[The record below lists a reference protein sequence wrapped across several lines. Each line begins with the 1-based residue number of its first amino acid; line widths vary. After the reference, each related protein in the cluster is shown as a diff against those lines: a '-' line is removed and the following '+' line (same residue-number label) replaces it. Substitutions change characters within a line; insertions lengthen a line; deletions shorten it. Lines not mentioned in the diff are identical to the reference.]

1 MRLEYLLSGEESSV
15 DVLTFKS
22 YTAIFLES
30 IYLLELKK
38 QNPKTR
44 QVVFNLKGLRDQF
57 KV

>member
-1 MRLEYLLSGEESSV
+1 V

-44 QVVFNLKGLRDQF
+44 QVVFDNCVMEFDNLLMR
-57 KV
+57 